1 MVYRPESLVRRVEKL
16 REYARDL
23 DDLAVP
29 DFGAYEGNKTNRY
42 AVERLL
48 VLVAEVVID
57 VLDHLLSARH
67 SVISDGY
74 EEVLANARANA
85 LISEELYGRLKGLGG
100 LRNALTHRYLTM
112 TCRCLTMTCRRSR
125 RLSRSYRLIG
135 GGLPDVD
142 DVNRFAVRG
151 FRGIHDAL
159 GERRMRVNREPDILE
174 RRAHLE
180 RDHALADQ

>member
-1 MVYRPESLVRRVEKL
+1 MVYRPESLIRRLEKL

-23 DDLAVP
+23 DELPVGGVD
-29 DFGAYEGNKTNRY
+29 DYRENKTIRY

-57 VLDHLLSARH
+57 VMDHLLSARH

-100 LRNALTHRYLTM
+100 LRNALTHRYLTISDEQTYNHFAKM
-112 TCRCLTMTCRRSR
+112 RAL
-125 RLSRSYRLIG
+125 
-135 GGLPDVD
+135 LPEV
-142 DVNRFAVRG
+142 VSAL
-151 FRGIHDAL
+151 DAL
-159 GERRMRVNREPDILE
+159 AREHP
-174 RRAHLE
+174 
-180 RDHALADQ
+180 